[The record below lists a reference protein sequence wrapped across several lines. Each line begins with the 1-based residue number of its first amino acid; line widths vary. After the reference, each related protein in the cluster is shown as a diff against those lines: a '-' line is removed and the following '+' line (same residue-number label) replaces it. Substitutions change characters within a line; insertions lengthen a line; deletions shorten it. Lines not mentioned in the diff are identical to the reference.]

1 MKRINLWMA
10 VATLAAFS
18 GGCVTNNGVT
28 SKKKIPVPARPVAQ
42 NATREEL
49 LEKYDAIASSVN
61 SLNATVELKT
71 TAGSQYSG
79 LIQEYHEVKAFLL
92 ASRPENV
99 RMVGQAPVIGKT
111 IFDMSSDGK
120 EFRVWLPTKNK
131 FLTGEVALERNSD
144 KPLENLRP
152 QHLLDALLWTEI
164 RKEETTLQ
172 EEFNDENARYYVL
185 TVLRGG
191 YRPEI
196 FRKIWFDRSNLNV
209 VRLQSFGPKGAL
221 LSDVRYS
228 DWQPVSDAPAVST
241 AASNQQRFP
250 RSLRIERPHD
260 DYRLDLQVAKIELN
274 MDLAADRFQ
283 LPQPANAEI
292 VHVTIQRIQTARAGF
307 TSMMGELIFRNLLH
321 RPVRTL
327 IGILAIAVEV
337 ALVVLIVGLTSG
349 LLTETAKRIEGI
361 GADIML
367 QPPGAGYLLGFG
379 TAPMPIK
386 IGDKVKE
393 LKYVQEVAPDSAA
406 IEFHRRSRGHLWN
419 RASRVFGRFPA
430 VSFFW
435 KVTISPGLM
444 MFWLM
449 IGPPKPN
456 T

>member
-28 SKKKIPVPARPVAQ
+28 SKKNIPVPARPIAL

-49 LEKYDAIASSVN
+49 LEKYDAIASSVK

-131 FLTGEVALERNSD
+131 FLTGEVAVERNSE

-164 RKEETTLQ
+164 RKEEATLL
-172 EEFNDENARYYVL
+172 EEFNDENSRFYVL

-191 YRPEI
+191 YRTEI
-196 FRKIWFDRSNLNV
+196 LRKIWFDRANLNI

-221 LSDVRYS
+221 LSDVHYS
-228 DWQPVSDAPAVST
+228 DWQPVSDSPASST
-241 AASNQQRFP
+241 AASNTQPAFP
-250 RSLRIERPHD
+250 RSLRVDRPHD
-260 DYRLDLQVAKIELN
+260 DYTLNLQVTKIDLN

-283 LPQPANAEI
+283 LREPAGAEI
-292 VHVTIQRIQTARAGF
+292 VHVTADNATRQPAKDD
-307 TSMMGELIFRNLLH
+307 
-321 RPVRTL
+321 RP
-327 IGILAIAVEV
+327 
-337 ALVVLIVGLTSG
+337 
-349 LLTETAKRIEGI
+349 
-361 GADIML
+361 
-367 QPPGAGYLLGFG
+367 
-379 TAPMPIK
+379 
-386 IGDKVKE
+386 
-393 LKYVQEVAPDSAA
+393 
-406 IEFHRRSRGHLWN
+406 
-419 RASRVFGRFPA
+419 
-430 VSFFW
+430 
-435 KVTISPGLM
+435 
-444 MFWLM
+444 
-449 IGPPKPN
+449 
-456 T
+456 